1 MPSLSAYHLTWVSLT
16 MDMGY
21 LLLVTAP
28 DLGCEVALLGHSCTT
43 QLLLNSK
50 SWWWTGRPGILLF
63 MGSQRVG
70 HDWATELNW
79 DHWMKLIICSSLT
92 FYFYFFGPFGIQV
105 IYLTFLSMLPCLLFL
120 FCFVF
125 LFCDLRIVKFMVFP
139 VVMHGLRIGLKKA
152 ECGRINAFELWSW
165 RKLLRVLWTVRRS
178 NQSVQKEI
186 YLENFSGGLMLK
198 LKLQNLGHLMQ
209 RSWC

>member
-1 MPSLSAYHLTWVSLT
+1 MPSLSAYRLTWVSLT

-21 LLLVTAP
+21 LLLVTTP

-70 HDWATELNW
+70 HDWATELRSLDEV
-79 DHWMKLIICSSLT
+79 DHLLLSDFSFL
-92 FYFYFFGPFGIQV
+92 FFWSIWHSGHLPYLPLYASMSPFFV
-105 IYLTFLSMLPCLLFL
+105 L

-152 ECGRINAFELWSW
+152 ECGRINAFELWS
-165 RKLLRVLWTVRRS
+165 
-178 NQSVQKEI
+178 
-186 YLENFSGGLMLK
+186 
-198 LKLQNLGHLMQ
+198 
-209 RSWC
+209 